1 MNRKFRKDKTLI
13 HIGLQFE
20 DEPDSLYVAELEVDD
35 QGVVKQWQL
44 FFNGFDCKYNF
55 RPSEKEEMIHYA
67 VNKGLPFEK
76 GKKKEKEFSPC
87 TAWFKF
93 LDLCLLCCLV

>member
-1 MNRKFRKDKTLI
+1 MIMDYCEQEISEDQTLI

-20 DEPDSLYVAELEVDD
+20 DEPDSLYVAELEVDVL
-35 QGVVKQWQL
+35 GVVKSWQL

-67 VNKGLPFEK
+67 ALQGITIHERNE
-76 GKKKEKEFSPC
+76 
-87 TAWFKF
+87 
-93 LDLCLLCCLV
+93 

>member
-1 MNRKFRKDKTLI
+1 MIMDYCEQEISEGQTFI

-35 QGVVKQWQL
+35 QGVVKHWQL

-55 RPSEKEEMIHYA
+55 RPTEKEEMIHYA
-67 VNKGLPFEK
+67 AQQGISIREVEDPE
-76 GKKKEKEFSPC
+76 
-87 TAWFKF
+87 
-93 LDLCLLCCLV
+93 